1 MLIKLCGSEIS
12 ARFMQPSNVLL
23 PMVGWAQLTVSPEV
37 TDFGKV
43 VQGERPSA
51 VVTVAN
57 PTSKP
62 IVIRDVI
69 RTCSCADLVLE
80 KRTIAPGERVK
91 ATFVLDSNVFDGPFQ
106 KTFFLRTEGGPSSAA
121 TVKGNIRPRWKVE
134 PSTEIA
140 LKEGDNEILALIKDV
155 QNDFMRG
162 KASHVDFLE
171 VRRDQVIKATVA
183 VHAGHT
189 VPVGISQ
196 GGLLEQFVHEIEV
209 ECLPDALPESVEIDV
224 SKLELDQAMHVS
236 ELVLPEGVK
245 AASEGDIVVFH
256 VVDPSKIVEDVP
268 ESAAPVD
275 GAAEPEVI
283 GEKERAEKAAAA
295 AEGDGKKKK

>member
-1 MLIKLCGSEIS
+1 MKNWMCAG
-12 ARFMQPSNVLL
+12 ALL

-106 KTFFLRTEGGPSSAA
+106 KTFFLRTEGGPSAAA
-121 TVKGNIRPRWKVE
+121 TVKGDIRPRWKVE
-134 PSTEIA
+134 PGTEIA
-140 LKEGDNEILALIKDV
+140 LKEGETTATFK
-155 QNDFMRG
+155 
-162 KASHVDFLE
+162 
-171 VRRDQVIKATVA
+171 VIPLDGEGAEPMVATFTPPGRLPVGYHQWKVA
-183 VHAGHT
+183 VWPDVTAEQPVCLKVTKRVGTPWVT
-189 VPVGISQ
+189 VPRSLFVNETEKDLSLVVCLKPDTLAGAMDPKVRIIDPATIAVSPLRDGMTLTPVGPATSQ
-196 GGLLEQFVHEIEV
+196 GIPLRLSIPKEYLGSWKTPKTFVFTIPGH
-209 ECLPDALPESVEIDV
+209 
-224 SKLELDQAMHVS
+224 
-236 ELVLPEGVK
+236 GT
-245 AASEGDIVVFH
+245 ASLYLK
-256 VVDPSKIVEDVP
+256 SKIM
-268 ESAAPVD
+268 
-275 GAAEPEVI
+275 
-283 GEKERAEKAAAA
+283 K
-295 AEGDGKKKK
+295 

>member
-1 MLIKLCGSEIS
+1 MKNWMCAG
-12 ARFMQPSNVLL
+12 ALL

-80 KRTIAPGERVK
+80 KRTIAPGESVK

-106 KTFFLRTEGGPSSAA
+106 KTFFLRTEGGPSAAA
-121 TVKGNIRPRWKVE
+121 TVKGDIRPRWKVE

-140 LKEGDNEILALIKDV
+140 LKEGETTATFKVIPLDGEGAEPMVATFTPPGRLPVGYHQWKVAVWPDV
-155 QNDFMRG
+155 TAEQPVCLKVTKRVG
-162 KASHVDFLE
+162 TPWVTVPFLLC
-171 VRRDQVIKATVA
+171 ATV
-183 VHAGHT
+183 
-189 VPVGISQ
+189 
-196 GGLLEQFVHEIEV
+196 
-209 ECLPDALPESVEIDV
+209 
-224 SKLELDQAMHVS
+224 
-236 ELVLPEGVK
+236 
-245 AASEGDIVVFH
+245 
-256 VVDPSKIVEDVP
+256 
-268 ESAAPVD
+268 
-275 GAAEPEVI
+275 
-283 GEKERAEKAAAA
+283 
-295 AEGDGKKKK
+295 

>member
-1 MLIKLCGSEIS
+1 MKNWMCAG
-12 ARFMQPSNVLL
+12 ALL

-80 KRTIAPGERVK
+80 KRTIAPGESVK

-106 KTFFLRTEGGPSSAA
+106 KTFFLRTEGGPSAAA
-121 TVKGNIRPRWKVE
+121 TVE

-140 LKEGDNEILALIKDV
+140 LKEGETTATFK
-155 QNDFMRG
+155 
-162 KASHVDFLE
+162 
-171 VRRDQVIKATVA
+171 VIPLDGEGAEPMVATFTPPGRLPVGYHQWKVA
-183 VHAGHT
+183 VWPDVTAEQPVCLKVTKRVGTPWVT
-189 VPVGISQ
+189 VPRSLFVNETEKDLSLVVCLKPDTLAGAMDPKVRTIDPAAIAVSPLRDGMTLTPVGPATSQ
-196 GGLLEQFVHEIEV
+196 GIPLRLSIPKEHLGSWKTPKTFVFSIPGH
-209 ECLPDALPESVEIDV
+209 
-224 SKLELDQAMHVS
+224 
-236 ELVLPEGVK
+236 GT
-245 AASEGDIVVFH
+245 ASLYLK
-256 VVDPSKIVEDVP
+256 SKIM
-268 ESAAPVD
+268 
-275 GAAEPEVI
+275 
-283 GEKERAEKAAAA
+283 K
-295 AEGDGKKKK
+295 

>member
-1 MLIKLCGSEIS
+1 MKNWMCAG
-12 ARFMQPSNVLL
+12 VLL

-80 KRTIAPGERVK
+80 KRTIAPGEKVK

-106 KTFFLRTEGGPSSAA
+106 KTFFLRTEGGPSAAA
-121 TVKGNIRPRWKVE
+121 TVKGDIRPRWKVE

-140 LKEGDNEILALIKDV
+140 LREGETTATFK
-155 QNDFMRG
+155 
-162 KASHVDFLE
+162 
-171 VRRDQVIKATVA
+171 VIPLDGEGAEPMVATFTPPGRLPVGYHQWKVA
-183 VHAGHT
+183 VWPDVTAEQPVCLKVTKRVGTPWVT
-189 VPVGISQ
+189 VPRSLFVNETEKDLSLVVYLKPDTLAGAMDPKVRTIDPAAIAVSPLRDGMTLTPAGPATSQ
-196 GGLLEQFVHEIEV
+196 GIPLRLSIPKEHLGSWKTPKTFVFAIPGH
-209 ECLPDALPESVEIDV
+209 
-224 SKLELDQAMHVS
+224 
-236 ELVLPEGVK
+236 GT
-245 AASEGDIVVFH
+245 ASLYLK
-256 VVDPSKIVEDVP
+256 SKIM
-268 ESAAPVD
+268 
-275 GAAEPEVI
+275 
-283 GEKERAEKAAAA
+283 K
-295 AEGDGKKKK
+295 